1 VVYSPVPMR
10 PTEMGASESDM
21 VMVLTVVG
29 AWLGKESV
37 DGVR

>member
-1 VVYSPVPMR
+1 MVYSPVPMR

-29 AWLGKESV
+29 VWFDKKV
-37 DGVR
+37 